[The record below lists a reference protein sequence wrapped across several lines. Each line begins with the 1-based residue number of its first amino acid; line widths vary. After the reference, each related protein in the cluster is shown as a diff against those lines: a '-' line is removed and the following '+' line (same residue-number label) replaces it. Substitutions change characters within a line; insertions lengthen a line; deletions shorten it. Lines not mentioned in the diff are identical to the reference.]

1 MPRVNNTFVSFSK
14 EFTLH
19 WSHPMG
25 YLGLSK
31 REKEINYFF
40 WFFAKEFKKYSRKK
54 QTSLKAIKKE
64 IS

>member
-1 MPRVNNTFVSFSK
+1 
-14 EFTLH
+14 
-19 WSHPMG
+19 MG